1 MVFWWRF
8 EGKFPVSTNFLVDKN
23 ETN

>member
-8 EGKFPVSTNFLVDKN
+8 EGKFPVSTNFLIDKN